1 MLYRY
6 TAKYIR
12 AINLL
17 NTMDITIVKEA
28 KNGIEYLKARIQTKQ
43 SVYTEAVLW
52 KIPRTDGTP
61 DFSLKLGRYKLET
74 DGFLFQEFSNPSP
87 KCEITLDDSEFNSII
102 SFLQQVY
109 EPFVKGVKSFIT
121 VDKSAN
127 QAKLDYIKYFFDN
140 SDSDADL
147 KFIIDNNVLSK
158 ELLASIEV
166 IKRRA
171 VVEKFELLLNDRDSF
186 EAYKAEK
193 GIRQDEA
200 VWQAFL
206 TENPWLLG
214 NECVE
219 IIDERRIDSANIAD
233 FIIKAHDGFIDLVE
247 IKKSNGLSFWSREK
261 DHGNCVPSI
270 DLTKSITQSIKYL
283 YEIERESNSNKFME
297 SVGGEKT
304 IKPRITLIFGRSNM
318 WGKDEREAFR
328 ILNSSYHSLY
338 ILTYDHVLERAKRN
352 HCFS

>member
-1 MLYRY
+1 M
-6 TAKYIR
+6 KYIR
-12 AINLL
+12 AINFLRF
-17 NTMDITIVKEA
+17 MDITIVKEA

-74 DGFLFQEFSNPSP
+74 DGFLFQDFSTPSA

-109 EPFVKGVKSFIT
+109 EPFIKGVKSFIT

-140 SDSDADL
+140 SDSYDAL
-147 KFIIDNNVLSK
+147 KFIVDNNVLSK

-166 IKRRA
+166 IKRRT
-171 VVEKFELLLNDRDSF
+171 VIEKFEQLLNDEDDF
-186 EAYKAEK
+186 EVYKVEK
-193 GIRQDEA
+193 SIRQDEA
-200 VWQAFL
+200 VWQAFF

-214 NECVE
+214 NECIE
-219 IIDERRIDSANIAD
+219 IINERRIDSANIAD
-233 FIIKAHDGFIDLVE
+233 FIIKAHDGFVDLVE
-247 IKKSNGLSFWSREK
+247 IKKSKGLSFWSKEK

-270 DLTKSITQSIKYL
+270 DLNKSITQSVKYL
-283 YEIERESNSNKFME
+283 YEIERVK
-297 SVGGEKT
+297 
-304 IKPRITLIFGRSNM
+304 
-318 WGKDEREAFR
+318 
-328 ILNSSYHSLY
+328 
-338 ILTYDHVLERAKRN
+338 
-352 HCFS
+352 